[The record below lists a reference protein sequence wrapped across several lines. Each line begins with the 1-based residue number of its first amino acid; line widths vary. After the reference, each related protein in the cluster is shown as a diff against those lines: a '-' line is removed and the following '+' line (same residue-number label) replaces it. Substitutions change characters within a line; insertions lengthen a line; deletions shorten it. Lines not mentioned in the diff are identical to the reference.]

1 MKLHIRPLL
10 VLAVCLLLAGAM
22 VFAVAC
28 GTSTT
33 TTTTTAA
40 PATTTTA
47 AATVTT
53 VASSAAAS
61 GTMAVKGLVDKP
73 GNLTVADLK
82 AMKVTTITAE
92 HPKKGSMQFTGV
104 LFKDIM
110 TAVGVQSTAKVADMG
125 ATDGYMGEVTLAEL
139 DPNAMIAIGDD
150 GKLNAVMPGME
161 GKAWVTDITSIEF
174 K

>member
-1 MKLHIRPLL
+1 M
-10 VLAVCLLLAGAM
+10 A
-22 VFAVAC
+22 
-28 GTSTT
+28 
-33 TTTTTAA
+33 
-40 PATTTTA
+40 ATTTTA
-47 AATVTT
+47 AATDTT
-53 VASSAAAS
+53 VASSGAVS

-82 AMKVTTITAE
+82 AMKVTTITAT

-110 TAVGVQSTAKVADMG
+110 TAVGVQSAAKVADMG
-125 ATDGYMGEVTLAEL
+125 ASDGYMGEITLADL

-150 GKLNAVMPGME
+150 GKLNAVMPGLE
-161 GKAWVTDITSIEF
+161 GKAWVTDITSLEF